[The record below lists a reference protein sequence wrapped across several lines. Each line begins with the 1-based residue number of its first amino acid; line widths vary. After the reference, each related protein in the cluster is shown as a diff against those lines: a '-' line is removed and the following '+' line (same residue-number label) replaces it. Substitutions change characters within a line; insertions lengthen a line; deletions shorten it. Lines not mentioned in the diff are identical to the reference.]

1 MIDAAYFSSF
11 KAANIFFCQ
20 NKGIFRLFV
29 KLIMDEIFIEKYK
42 RFVLEKCWLRRTG
55 FTREGACAFLKVGG
69 VYLHI
74 NKFVMPEIIFGK
86 GSINQAG
93 DACLRLGAKK
103 VLIVS
108 DIGVA
113 EAGWLDQIIS
123 ICKESDLSYAT
134 FIDISENPKDID
146 VMRGCRTYIE
156 NECDS
161 IIGLG
166 GGSALD
172 AAKAISILA
181 TNGGEISDYE
191 GVDKIEKP
199 LPPMIMIM
207 TTAGSGSEVSQFAVI
222 VNSKREKKMSI
233 ISKTLVPD
241 IAIIDPLTLMTK
253 SSSLTAATGL
263 DVLTHAIE
271 SYVST
276 AATPLTDVQAKNALT
291 LTSQFLRPSVASK
304 TNEEAKEMMAMASLQ
319 AGLAFSN
326 AILGAAHAIS
336 HAIGG
341 KMPVSHGEITAVI
354 LPYVMDF
361 NLIAAPNRF
370 ADIAGMMGIDIRG
383 KTQREAGREA
393 IEFVRELA
401 SDIGAPQRLR
411 DVGITEDMIEW
422 ASESALY
429 DACMI
434 TNPRDVTLE
443 QVRRLLINA
452 W

>member
-1 MIDAAYFSSF
+1 MSIS
-11 KAANIFFCQ
+11 
-20 NKGIFRLFV
+20 
-29 KLIMDEIFIEKYK
+29 
-42 RFVLEKCWLRRTG
+42 
-55 FTREGACAFLKVGG
+55 
-69 VYLHI
+69 
-74 NKFVMPEIIFGK
+74 KFVMPEVIFGK
-86 GSINQAG
+86 NTIKQAG
-93 DACLRLGAKK
+93 EACLRLGAKK

-108 DIGVA
+108 DKGVA
-113 EAGWLDQIIS
+113 DAGWLERVIS
-123 ICKESDLSYAT
+123 ICKECGLPFAAY
-134 FIDISENPKDID
+134 IDISENPKDVD
-146 VMRGCRTYIE
+146 VVKGCQAYLE
-156 NECDS
+156 NECDA

-172 AAKAISILA
+172 AAKAIAILV

-222 VNSKREKKMSI
+222 VDSNREKKMSI

-241 IAIIDPLTLMTK
+241 IAIVDPLTLMTK

-276 AATPLTDVQAKNALT
+276 AATPLTDVQAKNALS

-341 KMPVSHGEITAVI
+341 KLPLSHGEITAVI

-361 NLIAAPNRF
+361 NFIASPSRF
-370 ADIAGMMGIDIRG
+370 TDIAGLMGIDTRG
-383 KTQREAGREA
+383 MTQREAGKEA
-393 IEFVRELA
+393 IKFVRELSA
-401 SDIGAPQRLR
+401 DIGAPTRLR
-411 DVGITEDMIEW
+411 DVGITEDMIDW
-422 ASESALY
+422 ACEPALY

-434 TNPRDVTLE
+434 TNPRDVALE
-443 QVRRLLINA
+443 QVRSLLVNA